1 MNAAPIRASDAERED
16 VTRLL
21 QRAVAEGRL
30 TPEEAGERLAT
41 ASAARYR
48 EDLGRLVEDL
58 PESPEPVLP
67 DRRGAIW
74 FGVAARVTRGLVF
87 AALALAFFSFWGV
100 RMFFPFW
107 IFGLMA
113 LGIAARVGRRYRR
126 RAVRWH
132 AWRWGGAAEPRWL
145 GPSGRPW

>member
-1 MNAAPIRASDAERED
+1 MNAAPIRASDAEREE

-21 QRAVAEGRL
+21 QRAVADGRL

-58 PESPEPVLP
+58 PESQERVPP
-67 DRRGAIW
+67 DRHGAMW
-74 FGVAARVTRGLVF
+74 LGVAARVTRGLVF
-87 AALALAFFSFWGV
+87 AALALAVFSFWGV

-107 IFGLMA
+107 IFALIA
-113 LGIAARVGRRYRR
+113 LGMAARSGRWRGP

-132 AWRWGGAAEPRWL
+132 AWRRAGEPPWIA
-145 GPSGRPW
+145 PSSRSW